1 MKTEESII
9 INNINTPKK
18 AALAIKRIRKI
29 KNLTQADLAKIAN
42 MRQPTISDV
51 EKGSGTLQSFFKIIQ
66 ALNIEVVVSINK
78 PKGVIKNT
86 KNQNRVESV
95 LNMLMD
101 DQD

>member
-9 INNINTPKK
+9 INSINTPKK

-51 EKGSGTLQSFFKIIQ
+51 EKGAGTLQSFFKIIQ
-66 ALNIEVVVSINK
+66 ALNIEVVVSMNK
-78 PKGVIKNT
+78 PKVVIKNT
-86 KNQNRVESV
+86 KKQNKVESV

-101 DQD
+101 DQA